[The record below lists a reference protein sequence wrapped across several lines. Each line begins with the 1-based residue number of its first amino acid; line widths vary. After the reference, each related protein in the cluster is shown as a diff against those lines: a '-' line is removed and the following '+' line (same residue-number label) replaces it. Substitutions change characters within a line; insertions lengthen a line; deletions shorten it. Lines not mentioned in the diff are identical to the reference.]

1 MKKLKFLFTFVLL
14 ALVCM
19 MSTTMT
25 SCNNR
30 GSKYQQALDSLS
42 VQRTCKS
49 IMNGASTDANEFT
62 KLAITECTR
71 CQFVEITSNL
81 ECDVITTIAECVI
94 KKDGVVTYDTF
105 IREYLSNQ
113 NIYDIQNEVIKD
125 VNRSYNSPK
134 TTIDDHNE
142 LKDTINN

>member
-1 MKKLKFLFTFVLL
+1 MKKLKNLFTFVLL
-14 ALVCM
+14 ALICM

-30 GSKYQQALDSLS
+30 RSKYQQALDSLS
-42 VQRTCKS
+42 VQRTCES
-49 IMNGASTDANEFT
+49 IMNGTSTNANEFT
-62 KLAITECTR
+62 KLAIEERTYS
-71 CQFVEITSNL
+71 QFIEITSNL

-105 IREYLSNQ
+105 VREYISNQ

-134 TTIDDHNE
+134 TTIDE
-142 LKDTINN
+142 PKDTVNN

>member
-1 MKKLKFLFTFVLL
+1 MKKLKNLFTFVLL

-42 VQRTCKS
+42 VQRTCIS
-49 IMNGASTDANEFT
+49 IMNGTSTNANEFT
-62 KLAITECTR
+62 KLAIEERTYS
-71 CQFVEITSNL
+71 QFIEITSNL

-105 IREYLSNQ
+105 VREYISNQ

-134 TTIDDHNE
+134 TTIDE
-142 LKDTINN
+142 PKDTINN

>member
-1 MKKLKFLFTFVLL
+1 MKKLKNLFTFVLL
-14 ALVCM
+14 ALICM
-19 MSTTMT
+19 MSATMT

-30 GSKYQQALDSLS
+30 GSKYETVLDSLN

-49 IMNGASTDANEFT
+49 IMNGTSTNANEFT
-62 KLAITECTR
+62 KLAIEECTR
-71 CQFVEITSNL
+71 SQFVEITSNL

-105 IREYLSNQ
+105 IREYISNQ

-134 TTIDDHNE
+134 TTIDE
-142 LKDTINN
+142 PKDTVNN

>member
-1 MKKLKFLFTFVLL
+1 MKKLKNLFTFVLL
-14 ALVCM
+14 ALICM
-19 MSTTMT
+19 MSATMT

-42 VQRTCKS
+42 VQRICES
-49 IMNGASTDANEFT
+49 IMNGTSTNANEFT
-62 KLAITECTR
+62 KLAIEECTYS
-71 CQFVEITSNL
+71 QFIEIISNL

-105 IREYLSNQ
+105 VREYISNQ

-134 TTIDDHNE
+134 TTIDE
-142 LKDTINN
+142 PKDTINN

>member
-1 MKKLKFLFTFVLL
+1 MKKLKNLFTFVLL
-14 ALVCM
+14 ALICM

-81 ECDVITTIAECVI
+81 ERDVITTIAECVI

-105 IREYLSNQ
+105 IREYISNQ

-134 TTIDDHNE
+134 TTIDE
-142 LKDTINN
+142 PKDTVNN

>member
-1 MKKLKFLFTFVLL
+1 MKKLKNLFTFVLL
-14 ALVCM
+14 ALICM

-25 SCNNR
+25 SCSNR
-30 GSKYQQALDSLS
+30 ESNYETALDSLS

-49 IMNGASTDANEFT
+49 IMNGTSTNANEFT
-62 KLAITECTR
+62 KLAIEECAR
-71 CQFVEITSNL
+71 SQFVEITSNL

-105 IREYLSNQ
+105 IREYISNQ
-113 NIYDIQNEVIKD
+113 NIYDVQNEVIKD

-134 TTIDDHNE
+134 TTIDE
-142 LKDTINN
+142 PKDTINN

>member
-30 GSKYQQALDSLS
+30 GPKYQQALDSLS

-71 CQFVEITSNL
+71 SQFVEITSNL

-94 KKDGVVTYDTF
+94 KKDGIVTYDTF

-142 LKDTINN
+142 SKDTINN